1 MEYTAKEII
10 AFLKKQGNKENLEG
24 MARFGIN
31 TGSAL
36 GVGMTPLRD
45 LAKQIKKNSA
55 LAKELWASG
64 IHEARILAGLIEDPK
79 EVTEEQMEDWVKQ
92 FNSWDICDQCCM
104 NLFRKTK
111 YAHKKAHEWTA
122 RDEEYIKRAGF
133 ALMATLSVHDKQADN
148 AAIEKF
154 LKPIIKASTDE
165 RNFVKKAVNWALRQ
179 VGKRNPELRL
189 KAIKAAE
196 EILKLN
202 SKPGNWI
209 AKDAIKELNNQK
221 IIDRMKEK
229 NANELKKV
237 SSRTRTKNKAV

>member
-10 AFLKKQGNKENLEG
+10 AFLKKQGSKENLEG
-24 MARFGIN
+24 MARYGIN
-31 TGSAL
+31 TGNAL

-45 LAKQIKKNSA
+45 LAKQIKKDSA

-79 EVTEEQMEDWVKQ
+79 ELTEAQMEDWAKE

-104 NLFRKTK
+104 NLFRKTN
-111 YAHKKAHEWTA
+111 YALKEAHEWTG
-122 RDEEYIKRAGF
+122 RNEEYIKRAGF

-154 LKPIIKASTDE
+154 LKPIIKASADE

-189 KAIKAAE
+189 KALEAAE

-237 SSRTRTKNKAV
+237 SGRTRTKNKAV